1 MPNTI
6 KYNVSAQ
13 TLALKKGNFWIGT
26 GDVTKGPTSSTDYWN
41 GISPPSGGYTI
52 YLNKAT
58 QGPSIYVPTTNASL
72 IELTN
77 SIGSQS
83 FTTTGDALDWYNTQ
97 SDKMVFNLD
106 YPSITTNGLNLIV
119 DAGFT
124 PSYPTIGNTW
134 YDLSGAASGGNGAL
148 TNGPTFSTAFSGGV
162 TFDGTNDYVDFGDI
176 LTTQTTTQTIS
187 LVITVSQPQ
196 FISSGYYIGTV
207 FGRFGTAGFF
217 RDYCIAVWNT
227 GNVANPSTYDIY
239 FQTLN
244 QAGSLATTY
253 TLGTYAF
260 SSTPRAFTFSENAG
274 VCSGY
279 TNGTYVNQSS
289 ITHYTPPANTKVDM
303 GFTNNST
310 QYLYFRGIVNQLD
323 YYYNVSLTSAQVTAN
338 FNAIKGR
345 YGL

>member
-6 KYNVSAQ
+6 KYSTSTQ

-26 GDVTKGPTSSTDYWN
+26 GDVGKGDTASTGYWN
-41 GISPPSGGYTI
+41 GITPPSGGYTI
-52 YLNKAT
+52 YLNKST
-58 QGPSIYVPTTNASL
+58 QGPSIYTVTSDAQL
-72 IELTN
+72 ITLTN
-77 SIGSQS
+77 QIGSQS
-83 FTTTGDALDWYNTQ
+83 FTTAGDALNWYNTQ
-97 SDKMVFNLD
+97 TDKTVFNLD

-124 PSYPTIGNTW
+124 PSYPTIGTTW

-162 TFDGTNDYVDFGDI
+162 TFDGVNDYVNFGSI
-176 LTTQTTTQTIS
+176 LTAQTTTQTIS
-187 LVITVSQPQ
+187 LVITIPTAQPLT
-196 FISSGYYIGTV
+196 SGFYTGSV
-207 FGRFGTAGFF
+207 FGRYGTSDFF
-217 RDYCIAVWNT
+217 RDYCISVWNT

-279 TNGTYVNQSS
+279 TNGTYVNQAS
-289 ITHYTPPANTKVDM
+289 ITHYTPPASTEVDM
-303 GFTNNST
+303 GFTNNT
-310 QYLYFRGIVNQLD
+310 TKYCYFKGTINQLD
-323 YYYNVSLTSAQVTAN
+323 YYYNVALTSAQVTSN
-338 FNAIKGR
+338 FSVIKGR